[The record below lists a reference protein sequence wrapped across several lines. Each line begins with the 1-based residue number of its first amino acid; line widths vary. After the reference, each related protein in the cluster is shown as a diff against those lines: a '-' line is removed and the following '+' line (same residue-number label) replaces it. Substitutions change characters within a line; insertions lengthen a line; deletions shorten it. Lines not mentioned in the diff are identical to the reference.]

1 MADNVEIISAAT
13 ASTYPAIRETR
24 PQILSPQH
32 VDHVLSHRH
41 IHLRNP
47 IISALN
53 VYRSE
58 ASTAVHTWFRTHGFI
73 DVSTPLIT
81 PSLIY
86 EAKSAIHIANLR
98 SSRPL
103 YLSQCTGFYLES
115 AAHAHERVHNLGP
128 SFRNESRT
136 NRHLVEYWHIKAE
149 LCSGE

>member
-1 MADNVEIISAAT
+1 M
-13 ASTYPAIRETR
+13 
-24 PQILSPQH
+24 
-32 VDHVLSHRH
+32 DHVLSHRH